1 MYDFF
6 VFISSVYGVF
16 IHVNYADARLRNSV
30 VNERLLLLSGYIKLA
45 NKLVSSSNERLFSII
60 GVLDID

>member
-16 IHVNYADARLRNSV
+16 VHINYADARLRNSV
-30 VNERLLLLSGYIKLA
+30 ANERLLLLSGFIKLA
-45 NKLVSSSNERLFSII
+45 NELVLSSGERLFSVI

>member
-6 VFISSVYGVF
+6 AFISSAYGVF
-16 IHVNYADARLRNSV
+16 IHINYAGARLRNSV
-30 VNERLLLLSGYIKLA
+30 ANERLLLLSGYIRLA
-45 NKLVSSSNERLFSII
+45 NELVLSSDERLFSVM